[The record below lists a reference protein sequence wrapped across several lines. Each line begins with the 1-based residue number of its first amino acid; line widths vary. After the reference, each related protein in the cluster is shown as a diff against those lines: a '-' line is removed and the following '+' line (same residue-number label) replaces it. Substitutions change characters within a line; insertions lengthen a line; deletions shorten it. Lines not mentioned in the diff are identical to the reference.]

1 MKLLF
6 DQNIS
11 LRLVSMLEDIFPD
24 SMHVAEAVGER
35 ASDIEVWNWASEN
48 KFTIISKDSD
58 FNDLAALH
66 GSPPAVIWIRRGNC
80 STSDVEELIRSNQ
93 QAIRE
98 LANASAPDILILQ

>member
-11 LRLVSMLEDIFPD
+11 LRLVSLLEDIFPD
-24 SMHVAEAVGER
+24 STHVAEAVDER
-35 ASDIEVWNWASEN
+35 ASDIEVWTWASEN
-48 KFTIISKDSD
+48 GFNIVSKDSD
-58 FNDLAALH
+58 FNDLAALR

-93 QAIRE
+93 QAIRD
-98 LANASAPDILILQ
+98 LAGASTPAILILQ